1 MRPYNLN
8 SVGGG
13 ILTWS
18 LGVSGHR
25 LQGTRLSARTVKAC
39 LSIDC
44 MHTLPSYPAVNAHEA
59 VQDSVAP
66 WGLGQHSCSHCLGG
80 RLGSL
85 QSGWACGLVSLGPGH
100 PGHNCLWTACLPA
113 CLPAWELL
121 PGNKSSQPLRPEAK
135 QSSNLVLG
143 IIF

>member
-1 MRPYNLN
+1 MRLYNLN

-18 LGVSGHR
+18 LGVVSHR
-25 LQGTRLSARTVKAC
+25 LQGTRLSACTVKTC
-39 LSIDC
+39 LSINC
-44 MHTLPSYPAVNAHEA
+44 VHTLPSCPAVNTHEA
-59 VQDSVAP
+59 VKDSVAS
-66 WGLGQHSCSHCLGG
+66 WGLGQHSHSHCLGG

-113 CLPAWELL
+113 WELL

-135 QSSNLVLG
+135 RRSNWY
-143 IIF
+143 